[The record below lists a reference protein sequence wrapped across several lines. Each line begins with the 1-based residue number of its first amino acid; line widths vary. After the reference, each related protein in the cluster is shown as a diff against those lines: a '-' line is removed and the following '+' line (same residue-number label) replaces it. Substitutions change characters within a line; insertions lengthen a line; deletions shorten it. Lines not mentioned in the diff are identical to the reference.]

1 MTRTLIF
8 SLLVSMLLALPE
20 AADACSVCFS
30 GKEET
35 RNTYV
40 GTTVFL
46 SALPIG
52 IVLGLGMMVRR
63 RYVAPEN
70 KATGRS

>member
-1 MTRTLIF
+1 MIRLLQFLLLF
-8 SLLVSMLLALPE
+8 SAILFLPE
-20 AADACSVCFS
+20 VADACSVCFS

-52 IVLGLGMMVRR
+52 IILGLGMMVRR
-63 RYVAPEN
+63 RYVTPEN